1 VREKSWQRVDGLEV
15 AYLEHGKLVISQS
28 SLPSVGTDMTAHF
41 RKGQVLGWGARLA
54 SGIVQRAGQLP

>member
-1 VREKSWQRVDGLEV
+1 
-15 AYLEHGKLVISQS
+15 
-28 SLPSVGTDMTAHF
+28 MTAHF